1 MLKRVR
7 VTKYQRGLLFKDGDF
22 RGLLNPGVYWYSP
35 LRRTRIE
42 VAGIL
47 ETRLAHPLLEILL
60 ADERLRAAVEV
71 INLTDAQRALVWL
84 DERLTYV
91 LGPGRYAFWKEP
103 YRLRIEIFDISQ
115 VRLHKPELEAL
126 AGRPDIALWVNVIQV
141 GPEEEALVFQN
152 GTLIDRLRAGTYLY
166 WKSTSFACRKV
177 SLKELVAD
185 IAGQEIMTQDKVT
198 LRLNLSVG
206 YQVVDPVKAVSTV
219 DDYAQAFYREAQL
232 ALRAAVGA
240 RTLDALLTDK
250 QAVGQEIIEALSKRA
265 AEMGLA
271 VRNVGIRDVILPGDM
286 KQLLNEV
293 LAAEKRAQANLI
305 KRREETAAARNQANT
320 ARLLAENPIL
330 ARLKELELL
339 QEILADSK
347 PTFVFGNTN
356 LLDQLRSLTGKP
368 VGS

>member
-1 MLKRVR
+1 
-7 VTKYQRGLLFKDGDF
+7 LLFVDGDF
-22 RGLLNPGVYWYSP
+22 RKLLDPGIYWRLP

-42 VAGIL
+42 VVDTL

-60 ADERLRAAVEV
+60 ADEGLRAAVEV
-71 INLTDAQRALVWL
+71 INLTDAQRALVWR
-84 DERLTYV
+84 DERLAYV
-91 LGPGRYAFWKEP
+91 FGPGRYALWKQP
-103 YRLRIEIFDISQ
+103 YRLRVEVFDIAQ
-115 VRLHKPELEAL
+115 VRLRKPELEPL
-126 AGRPDIALWVNVIQV
+126 ANRPDIALWVNTVQV

-152 GTLIDRLRAGTYLY
+152 GTLIDRLRSGTYLY

-177 SLKELVAD
+177 SLKEQAVD
-185 IAGQEIMTQDKVT
+185 VAGQEIMTQDKVT
-198 LRLNLSVG
+198 LRLNLNVG
-206 YQVVDPVKAVSTV
+206 YQVVDPVKAVSAV
-219 DDYAQAFYREAQL
+219 DDYAQVFYRDAQL

-250 QAVGQEIIEALSKRA
+250 QAVGQEIIETLTGRA

-271 VRNVGIRDVILPGDM
+271 VRSAGVRDIILPGDM

-339 QEILADSK
+339 QEILAGSK

-356 LLDQLRSLTGKP
+356 LLEQMRALAGTP
-368 VGS
+368 VAP